1 MAVRPPTDTILRKD
15 APITII
21 YRTFDKP
28 LLLHTFVTSRNGNG
42 ETIEVQLPRTIE
54 SLRLEDEGVEWV
66 RGHWMLDARIVA
78 AALTARAL
86 R

>member
-1 MAVRPPTDTILRKD
+1 MAVTATLLRKD

-21 YRTFDKP
+21 YRTTDKP
-28 LLLHTFVTSRNGNG
+28 LLLITFVAVRNGNG
-42 ETIEVQLPRTIE
+42 KTIDVQLPLTRET
-54 SLRLEDEGVEWV
+54 LRLEDEGVEWV
-66 RGHWMLDARIVA
+66 RGHWMLDARVIA